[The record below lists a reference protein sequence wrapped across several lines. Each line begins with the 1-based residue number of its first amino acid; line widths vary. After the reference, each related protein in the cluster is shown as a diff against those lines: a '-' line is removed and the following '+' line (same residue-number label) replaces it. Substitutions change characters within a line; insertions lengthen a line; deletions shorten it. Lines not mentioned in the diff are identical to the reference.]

1 METKPLLAFE
11 NYSIRFNDLTALDGL
26 NLEVNKGEI
35 LGIIGESG
43 SGKSV
48 TFLSLLMLLPAHA
61 EISGRVV
68 LNSTSGEQDLT
79 LLSSAEIRKL
89 ALRKIAYIFQ
99 DALAALNPVM
109 KIKVQMAECI
119 GDKMA
124 SSEKHKL
131 MNDWIEQ
138 LIPNQGE
145 RILNS
150 YPHQLSGGQRQRVM
164 IAMAMMAN
172 PELIVADEPTTALDP
187 LVQKAILDSLCKLIK
202 DNHKTMVLISHD
214 LKAIA
219 QYCDRI
225 AVFYQGK
232 LVETGITSELIANP
246 KEPYTKALLSCKP
259 SAKYRGFK
267 LPTVKDFVDKKA
279 FEPVPLTLQPA
290 SNELL
295 IKGTA
300 IEKTYSG
307 NFQALNKVDINLRKG
322 ECLCII
328 GESGSGKS
336 TLARILVELEQP
348 DDKASIVKT
357 PEAHKP
363 RIQMVFQ
370 DPFASLNPGIRADN
384 AVEEVFQVYYPAMN
398 KAERKK
404 ATEELLREVGLD
416 PAICHKKPASFSGGQ
431 RQRIGIARSLAANP
445 SVLVCDEAV
454 SALDISIQAQILNL
468 LQKLRA
474 DRNLSLIFITHDM
487 NVTRYLA
494 DRVLILQNGKLIEEG
509 ETETLFGNPQNDYAK
524 ELLSYYVE

>member
-1 METKPLLAFE
+1 VETKPLLAFE
-11 NYSIRFNDLTALDGL
+11 NYSIRFGDLTALTGL
-26 NLEVNKGEI
+26 NLEVRQGEI

-48 TFLSLLMLLPAHA
+48 TFLSLLRLLPAHA
-61 EISGRVV
+61 KISGRVV
-68 LNSTSGEQDLT
+68 FNSNSGEQDLT
-79 LLSSAEIRKL
+79 LLRRSEIRKL

-109 KIKVQMAECI
+109 KIKAQMEECI
-119 GDKMA
+119 GTKMVF
-124 SSEKHKL
+124 SEKHKL
-131 MNDWIEQ
+131 MNDWIEK

-145 RILNS
+145 RILNA

-172 PELIVADEPTTALDP
+172 PQLIVADEPTTALDP
-187 LVQKAILDSLCKLIK
+187 LVQKAILDHLHQLVK
-202 DNHKTMVLISHD
+202 DKHKTMVLISHD

-225 AVFYQGK
+225 AVFYQGA
-232 LVETGITSELIANP
+232 LVELGITSELIANP
-246 KEPYTKALLSCKP
+246 KEAYTKALLNCKP
-259 SAKYRGFK
+259 TAKYRGFK
-267 LPTVKDFVDKKA
+267 LPTVKDFVDKKT
-279 FEPVPLTLQPA
+279 FTPVPFPLQPA

-300 IEKTYSG
+300 IDKTYSG
-307 NFQALNKVDINLRKG
+307 NFQALNKVDVRLHKG

-336 TLARILVELEQP
+336 TLARIIVELEKP
-348 DDKASIVKT
+348 DDRASIVKT
-357 PEAHKP
+357 EEAHKP
-363 RIQMVFQ
+363 GIQMVFQ
-370 DPFASLNPGIRADN
+370 DPFASLNPAIRVDE
-384 AVEEVFQVYYPAMN
+384 AVEEVFQVYAPEMS
-398 KAERKK
+398 KAERRK
-404 ATEELLREVGLD
+404 ATEELLLEVGLD
-416 PAICHKKPASFSGGQ
+416 PSTCHKKPASFSGGQ
-431 RQRIGIARSLAANP
+431 RQRIGIARALAANP

-468 LQKLRA
+468 LQKLRVN
-474 DRNLSLIFITHDM
+474 RNLSLIFITHDM

-494 DRVLILQNGKLIEEG
+494 DRVLVLQNGKLLEEG
-509 ETETLFGNPQNDYAK
+509 ETEELFQNPHNAYAK

>member
-1 METKPLLAFE
+1 VETKPLLAFE
-11 NYSIRFNDLTALDGL
+11 NYSIRFNEVMALDSL
-26 NLEVNKGEI
+26 NLEVKKGEI

-48 TFLSLLMLLPAHA
+48 TFLSLLRLLPAHA

-68 LNSTSGEQDLT
+68 FNSSSGEQDLT
-79 LLSSAEIRKL
+79 LLRRSDIRKL

-109 KIKVQMAECI
+109 KVKVQMEECI
-119 GDKMA
+119 GTKMA
-124 SSEKHKL
+124 SSEKYKL
-131 MNDWIEQ
+131 MTDWIEK
-138 LIPNQGE
+138 LIPNQGK
-145 RILNS
+145 RILDS

-187 LVQKAILDSLCKLIK
+187 LVQKAILDSLCQLIK
-202 DNHKTMVLISHD
+202 VNNKTMVLISHD

-225 AVFYQGK
+225 AVFYRGK
-232 LVETGITSELIANP
+232 LVETGNTAELIANP
-246 KEPYTKALLSCKP
+246 KESYTKALLSCKP
-259 SAKYRGFK
+259 TAKYRGFK
-267 LPTVKDFVDKKA
+267 LPTVKDFVDKET
-279 FEPVPLTLQPA
+279 FTPVPFPLQPA

-295 IKGTA
+295 ITGTA
-300 IEKTYSG
+300 IDKTYSG
-307 NFQALNKVDINLRKG
+307 NFQALNKVDVRLNKG

-336 TLARILVELEQP
+336 TLARIIVELEDP
-348 DDKASIVKT
+348 DDSESIIKT
-357 PEAHKP
+357 EEAHKP

-370 DPFASLNPGIRADN
+370 DPFASLNPSIKVDE
-384 AVEEVFQVYYPAMN
+384 AVEEVFQVYFPEMN
-398 KAERKK
+398 KVERKK
-404 ATEELLREVGLD
+404 ATAELLREVGLD
-416 PAICHKKPASFSGGQ
+416 PAMCHKKPASFSGGQ
-431 RQRIGIARSLAANP
+431 RQRIGIARALAANP

-468 LQKLRA
+468 LQKLRI
-474 DRNLSLIFITHDM
+474 DHNLSLVFITHDM

-494 DRVLILQNGKLIEEG
+494 DRVMILQNGKLIEEG
-509 ETETLFGNPQNDYAK
+509 ETEMLFTNPQNAYAK
-524 ELLSYYVE
+524 ELLSYYVD